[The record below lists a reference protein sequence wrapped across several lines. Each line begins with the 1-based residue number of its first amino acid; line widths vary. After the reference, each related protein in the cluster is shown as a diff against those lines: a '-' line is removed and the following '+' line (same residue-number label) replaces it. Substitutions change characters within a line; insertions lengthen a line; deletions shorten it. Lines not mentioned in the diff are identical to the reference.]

1 MTRRGR
7 LWPES
12 TVSRRTIVFG
22 SAKAG
27 AVALVSGVSGF
38 DRAVGEDSPKEVAS
52 AGDEDLK
59 PLDAVPALLDALQRF
74 PLVALAERHLLQEW
88 HDFATTLLL
97 HPALPPQLTDV
108 VVEFGNALHQ
118 DTADRYLL
126 ELKPIT
132 QADFR
137 NIWRFTVGGN
147 VLWDAPAYAQFF
159 RTVRAVNLRRPADR
173 RLRVLLGDPPFDHS
187 KVRLK
192 SDLAYVQS
200 VAEQR
205 DSHFAD
211 VVQREVVKKNRRA
224 LLVAGSAHLLR
235 GLTVRGGAN
244 RSNAGGILASRSDNS
259 LFVIDPLILPPG
271 PARDPLTRRVLAN
284 IGNWSSPA
292 LALLKGTWL
301 GATSE
306 SARPWVNASA
316 HLAAK
321 PEGARYAAQADAVL
335 YLGPGVLL
343 TASQADP
350 TLYGAGE
357 YAEELRRVSKVT
369 NTSGRPTDLAGDGLR
384 RARAGP
390 SWFEQW
396 R

>member
-1 MTRRGR
+1 
-7 LWPES
+7 L
-12 TVSRRTIVFG
+12 
-22 SAKAG
+22 K
-27 AVALVSGVSGF
+27 
-38 DRAVGEDSPKEVAS
+38 PKE
-52 AGDEDLK
+52 
-59 PLDAVPALLDALQRF
+59 AVPAVLDALQRF
-74 PLVALAERHLLQEW
+74 TLVALAERHLLQEW
-88 HDFATTLLL
+88 QDFATTLLL
-97 HPALPPQLTDV
+97 HPALPPQLTDI

-132 QADFR
+132 QADFQ
-137 NIWRFTVGGN
+137 NIWRYTVGGN

-159 RTVRAVNLRRPADR
+159 RTVRAVNLRRPADQ

-187 KVRLK
+187 KVRSK

-205 DSHFAD
+205 DSHFAEI
-211 VVQREVVKKNRRA
+211 VQREVLKKNRCA

-235 GLTVRGGAN
+235 GLTAQGGAK
-244 RSNAGGILASRSDNS
+244 RSNAGAILAARPGNS
-259 LFVIDPLILPPG
+259 LFVIDPLILPPD
-271 PARDPLTRRVLAN
+271 PARDPLTRRVLAS

-292 LALLKGTWL
+292 LALLEGTWL
-301 GATSE
+301 GATSD
-306 SARPWVNASA
+306 SVRPWVNASA

-335 YLGPGVLL
+335 YLGPGELL

-350 TLYGAGE
+350 TLYGTGE
-357 YAEELRRVSKVT
+357 YVEELRRISKVM
-369 NTSGRPTDLAGDGLR
+369 NSSGRPTDLAGDGLR

>member
-1 MTRRGR
+1 
-7 LWPES
+7 
-12 TVSRRTIVFG
+12 
-22 SAKAG
+22 
-27 AVALVSGVSGF
+27 
-38 DRAVGEDSPKEVAS
+38 VGEEAPKEFAS

-59 PLDAVPALLDALQRF
+59 PKEAVPAVLDALQRF

-97 HPALPPQLTDV
+97 HPALPPQLTDI

-118 DTADRYLL
+118 DTADRYLMD
-126 ELKPIT
+126 LKPVT
-132 QADFR
+132 QADFQ
-137 NIWRFTVGGN
+137 NIWRYTVGGN

-159 RTVRAVNLRRPADR
+159 RTVRAVNLSRPADR

-187 KVRLK
+187 KVRSK

-211 VVQREVVKKNRRA
+211 VVQREVLKKNRRA

-235 GLTVRGGAN
+235 GLTAQGGAK
-244 RSNAGGILASRSDNS
+244 RSNAGAILAALPGNN
-259 LFVIDPLILPPG
+259 LFVIDPLILPPD
-271 PARDPLTRRVLAN
+271 PARDLLTRRVLAS
-284 IGNWSSPA
+284 IGNWSSPT
-292 LALLKGTWL
+292 LALLEGTWL

-306 SARPWVNASA
+306 SARPWINASA

-335 YLGPGVLL
+335 YLGPGELL

-350 TLYGAGE
+350 TLYGTGE
-357 YAEELRRVSKVT
+357 YAEELRRVSKVMNGT
-369 NTSGRPTDLAGDGLR
+369 GRPTDLVGDGLR